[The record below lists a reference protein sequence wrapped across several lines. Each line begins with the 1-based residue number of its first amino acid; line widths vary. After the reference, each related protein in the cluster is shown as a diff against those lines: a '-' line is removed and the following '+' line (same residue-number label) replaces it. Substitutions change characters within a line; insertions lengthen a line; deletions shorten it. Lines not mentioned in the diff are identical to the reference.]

1 MVVCM
6 DVLLHFG
13 LDFTIK
19 IQNNLQP
26 FFMFIIIFYIFPIIY
41 YYLCIYE
48 PVPVFIVLNDPI
60 RNCIYVIDLLWC
72 RAGQFNLI

>member
-1 MVVCM
+1 MSFVVHIHMVVCM

-26 FFMFIIIFYIFPIIY
+26 FLMLDILHFPHYLLLLIY
-41 YYLCIYE
+41 L
-48 PVPVFIVLNDPI
+48 
-60 RNCIYVIDLLWC
+60 
-72 RAGQFNLI
+72 